1 MERNVDKIKRLEKE
15 IGRYQKKVA
24 DQAKEKER
32 MRRMLE
38 TAEAGAI
45 QTHRA
50 VDAILA
56 QTAITFG
63 EVVKDEETGAELGH
77 RLTVPAF
84 KVGEIL
90 GKYQVRTRR
99 DEETGAYTIG
109 VVPREEMGSPAGPS
123 EAVQPVEGGTLERAR
138 PAACGGA
145 GDAEEV
151 TTQ

>member
-1 MERNVDKIKRLEKE
+1 MDKVKRLEKE

-24 DQAKEKER
+24 DQAKEQER

-38 TAEAGAI
+38 TAEAGAA
-45 QTHRA
+45 QTHQA

-63 EVVKDEETGAELGH
+63 EIVKDDETGEGLGH
-77 RLTVPAF
+77 RLTVPEF

-99 DEETGAYTIG
+99 DEETGAYIIG
-109 VVPREEMGSPAGPS
+109 VVAREE
-123 EAVQPVEGGTLERAR
+123 TT
-138 PAACGGA
+138 
-145 GDAEEV
+145 EV
-151 TTQ
+151 V

>member
-24 DQAKEKER
+24 DEAKEKER
-32 MRRMLE
+32 LRRLLE

-45 QTHRA
+45 QTHQA

-63 EVVKDEETGAELGH
+63 DVVKDEETGAELGH

-99 DEETGAYTIG
+99 DEETGAYIIG
-109 VVPREEMGSPAGPS
+109 VVPKEEET
-123 EAVQPVEGGTLERAR
+123 EA
-138 PAACGGA
+138 
-145 GDAEEV
+145 DAE
-151 TTQ
+151 

>member
-32 MRRMLE
+32 LRRLLE
-38 TAEAGAI
+38 IAEAGAI
-45 QTHRA
+45 QTHQA

-99 DEETGAYTIG
+99 DEETCAYIIG
-109 VVPREEMGSPAGPS
+109 VVPKEEET
-123 EAVQPVEGGTLERAR
+123 EA
-138 PAACGGA
+138 
-145 GDAEEV
+145 DAE
-151 TTQ
+151 